1 MIDEVYLILMKE
13 RNKYYLIFKVLMDL
27 SILNQNEKNRAAE
40 CGYILA
46 I

>member
-1 MIDEVYLILMKE
+1 MKE
-13 RNKYYLIFKVLMDL
+13 RNKYNLVLKIFMDL